1 MACALGAV
9 RRPLVFTDCKSVAR
23 TAARLIAQRDAGISP
38 SFPCEHKDLWA
49 FFWSCLGG
57 TDRGHAQVHWIK
69 SHVDYRSVSGVD
81 KIHAWFNHWADKAAK
96 EVLSRHYTP
105 LYKEVL
111 REFHRSMSLAK
122 DLFTF
127 QAGAALIFANDKDSP
142 QVREP
147 VLVGEVTQIGASL
160 SLTFCD
166 ELHPV
171 VCHEGFGRSLLNWMR
186 GIRWTPSGFLDG
198 VGPLQDTSWIEMFW
212 VFVHDT
218 SVLPAFLFYHDWVW
232 VQDDPSLE
240 FALPSFHT
248 LFRTWKRTFDAIL
261 RSGVSVPWSTHLS
274 KVKSIRTLGA
284 RFESSGFN
292 GRISSPP
299 VVLRDL
305 ATQFAFVPRFS
316 SLRVPAF

>member
-1 MACALGAV
+1 M
-9 RRPLVFTDCKSVAR
+9 
-23 TAARLIAQRDAGISP
+23 
-38 SFPCEHKDLWA
+38 
-49 FFWSCLGG
+49 
-57 TDRGHAQVHWIK
+57 
-69 SHVDYRSVSGVD
+69 SGVD